1 MPGSPDP
8 TSTPLLAG
16 LTVGI
21 LGGTGEQ
28 GRGLARRF
36 AMAGVPVL
44 LGSRTA
50 GRAEDAAQGLLGTD
64 GAVLPVSGQANE
76 SVAEGAEIVIVA
88 VPWDGHGEVLA
99 GLAGRLEG
107 RLVVDCVN
115 PLAFG
120 KGGPW
125 PIAVPEGSAA
135 QQAAALL
142 PGSRVCAAFH
152 HMSARLLLD
161 GDGPLDTDVLVAG
174 DSREDKDVVIAL
186 AATIAGVRGV
196 DAGPLHLAAQLEAM
210 TAVLIAVNRRYKA
223 HAGLRV
229 TDI

>member
-1 MPGSPDP
+1 MSIAADVSPPSLD
-8 TSTPLLAG
+8 G
-16 LTVGI
+16 LTIGV

-36 AMAGVPVL
+36 AMAGLPVL
-44 LGSRTA
+44 LGSRTVS
-50 GRAEDAAQGLLGTD
+50 RAEQAADGMDGVTGCLNADAA
-64 GAVLPVSGQANE
+64 
-76 SVAEGAEIVIVA
+76 VADIVIVA
-88 VPWDGHGEVLA
+88 VPWDGHEAL
-99 GLAGRLEG
+99 LRELSPSLQG

-120 KGGPW
+120 KGGPR
-125 PIAVPEGSAA
+125 PVAVPEGSAA

-152 HMSARLLLD
+152 HISARLLLE

-174 DSREDKDVVIAL
+174 DSRADKDLVIAL
-186 AATIAGVRGV
+186 AGTIAGMRGI
-196 DAGPLHLAAQLEAM
+196 DAGPLHLAGPLEAM

-223 HAGLRV
+223 HAGLRI
-229 TDI
+229 TDV

>member
-1 MPGSPDP
+1 MTAAPDISPP
-8 TSTPLLAG
+8 SLEG
-16 LTVGI
+16 LTIGV

-36 AMAGVPVL
+36 AVAGLPVL

-50 GRAEDAAQGLLGTD
+50 SRAQEAALGMA
-64 GAVLPVSGQANE
+64 GVSGCLNSEA
-76 SVAEGAEIVIVA
+76 AAADIVIVA
-88 VPWDGHGEVLA
+88 VPWDGHEALLRELAPVLA
-99 GLAGRLEG
+99 G

-120 KGGPW
+120 KGGARPV
-125 PIAVPEGSAA
+125 PVPEGSAA
-135 QQAAALL
+135 EQAAALL
-142 PGSRVCAAFH
+142 PESRVCAAFH
-152 HMSARLLLD
+152 HISARLLLD

-174 DSREDKDVVIAL
+174 DSRADKDLVIAL
-186 AATIAGVRGV
+186 VGTVAGLRGV
-196 DAGPLHLAAQLEAM
+196 DAGPLHLAAQLEGM

-229 TDI
+229 TDV